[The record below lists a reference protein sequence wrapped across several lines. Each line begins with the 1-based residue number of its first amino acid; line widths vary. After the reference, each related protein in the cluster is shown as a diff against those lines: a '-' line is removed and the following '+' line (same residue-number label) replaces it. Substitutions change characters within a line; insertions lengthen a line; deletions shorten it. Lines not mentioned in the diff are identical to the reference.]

1 MLDESLQSRLR
12 RRLENSPEGRA
23 LAFCDPSGEP
33 HWCSFEH
40 VYHAAL
46 DRAAFL
52 SSQGVRP
59 GDVCILLTENDEFS
73 TTNLLAALV
82 LGAVP
87 VCSAPPMVRGRHSNL
102 KEILE
107 YLIRKTKA
115 RAVIADE
122 HIARLVGGLDRSS
135 RKVRFL
141 FGPFDGASSADP
153 VQPRFPAATDVAAL
167 QLTSGTTG
175 FPRACVWSQASVLAA
190 LDGMATGMKLTPR
203 DVCVNWTPLYHDM
216 GLVNNFLLCM
226 IQGVP
231 LVMLSTFDFVKNPAM
246 WLKTLSAV
254 EATTTWAPNFGFA
267 ITAGWVSD
275 DQIEGV
281 RLDSVRAFWNA
292 AERIHLETIEA
303 FHRRFA
309 PYGVSLAALK
319 TNLGLAENIGGATFS
334 DPDGLFVVEHLDRDS
349 LHKRGIAKTVA
360 ESDDREGTAT
370 AVGVGR
376 PYPGLSVKIVSRVR
390 RALPDGHVGEI
401 AFVSPSRMNGYLGD
415 ARGTRRVL
423 VGDMLCTGDLG
434 YQRDAEVFWLGRVR
448 ERINLSGRKFD
459 PSDFEKILLRVDGL
473 REGCF
478 AAFGVDDPR
487 IGSERLVIVA
497 EKRASSPLS
506 EKEIA
511 KKIAG
516 SVSSQ
521 LGVKPS
527 EVILLGQGTM
537 TKTSSGK
544 RRHRHYRE
552 LYMDGKLEPLA
563 RLKMP

>member
-1 MLDESLQSRLR
+1 MVDESLQSRLQ
-12 RRLENSPEGRA
+12 RRLEDSPEGRA
-23 LAFCDPSGEP
+23 LAFYDQSGELL
-33 HWCSFEH
+33 WRSFGY

-46 DRAAFL
+46 DRAAVL
-52 SSQGVRP
+52 SSEGVRP
-59 GDVCILLTENDEFS
+59 GDVCILIPENDEFN
-73 TTNLLAALV
+73 TTNLLAVLV

-87 VCSAPPMVRGRHSNL
+87 ICSAPPIVRGHHSNL
-102 KEILE
+102 KEILN

-115 RAVIADE
+115 KAVIAGE
-122 HIARLVGGLDRSS
+122 HIAPLLGGLDGSS

-141 FGPFDGASSADP
+141 FGPFEPAGSAGSAHP
-153 VQPRFPAATDVAAL
+153 QFPTATDVAAL

-175 FPRACVWSQASVLAA
+175 FPKVCVWSQKAVLAA
-190 LDGMATGMKLTPR
+190 LDGMVSGMKLTPR

-231 LVMLSTFDFVKNPAM
+231 LVMLSTFDFVKNPAI

-254 EATTTWAPNFGFA
+254 KATTTWAPNFGFA
-267 ITAGWVSD
+267 ITASWVRD

-281 RLDSVRAFWNA
+281 RLDSVKAFWNA
-292 AERIHLETIEA
+292 AERIHSETIKA
-303 FHRRFA
+303 FHQRFA
-309 PYGVSLAALK
+309 PYGVRLEALK

-334 DPDGLFVVEHLDRDS
+334 DPDGLCVVERLDSDC
-349 LHKRGIAKTVA
+349 LHKRGVARTVA
-360 ESDDREGTAT
+360 EADDRKGTVT
-370 AVGVGR
+370 SVGVGR
-376 PYPGLSVKIVSRVR
+376 PYPGLSVKIVSRMH
-390 RALPDGHVGEI
+390 RALPDGHVGQI

-415 ARGTRRVL
+415 AKETRKVL
-423 VGDMLCTGDLG
+423 VGDLLCTGDLG
-434 YQRDAEVFWLGRVR
+434 YQRDGEVFWLGRVR

-459 PSDFEKILLRVDGL
+459 PSDFEKILLRVEGL

-478 AAFGVDDPR
+478 AAFGVDDHR
-487 IGSERLVIVA
+487 VGSERLVIVA

-506 EKEIA
+506 EKVIA

-516 SVSSQ
+516 SVSSY
-521 LGVKPS
+521 LGVKAS
-527 EVILLGQGTM
+527 EVILLDEGTM

-552 LYMDGKLEPLA
+552 LYMKGKLEPLA